1 MKRTRRQASGGSA
14 PLPSGFHLAC
24 PLLTLVFILSY
35 ILLHSIFF
43 SSLYLSLPMA
53 LANTSQG
60 LQTTLGD
67 DHSDSLWNCT
77 NEPTHHGGT
86 ETGTTPASSFGR
98 DAARCLV
105 REPQG
110 RAPRLPAPRNP
121 DPSLM
126 ESHPAFSCSLRSSFL
141 FNDLSYRSVVYYPL
155 ISA

>member
-1 MKRTRRQASGGSA
+1 MPAKANQEDEETGIWRECPA
-14 PLPSGFHLAC
+14 PLWLPPC
-24 PLLTLVFILSY
+24 LLSLDFSFYFVLYLTSFY
-35 ILLHSIFF
+35 FF

-67 DHSDSLWNCT
+67 DHSDGLWNCT
-77 NEPTHHGGT
+77 NEHTHHGGT
-86 ETGTTPASSFGR
+86 ESGTTPASSFGR

-126 ESHPAFSCSLRSSFL
+126 ESHPAFSCSLRS
-141 FNDLSYRSVVYYPL
+141 RS
-155 ISA
+155 